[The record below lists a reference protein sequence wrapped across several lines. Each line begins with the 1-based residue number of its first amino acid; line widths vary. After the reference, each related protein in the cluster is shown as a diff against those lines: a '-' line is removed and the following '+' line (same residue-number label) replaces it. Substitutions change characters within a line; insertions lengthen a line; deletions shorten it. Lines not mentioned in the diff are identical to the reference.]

1 MDYSYG
7 AGTVKIIPASAFR
20 DVSLYH
26 QNFGYDYQEPLGHPI
41 NGAYYMGGVYNPA
54 YLHEPYGQN
63 GYIDPTYGDPHQHA
77 YYGGGGGYNYSPYN
91 YHPHASIYPGA
102 YGPYPGASGAYRPY
116 PQPQPET
123 SPPRRSRTA
132 PPRPPRGTGTL
143 GAESRR
149 GGATSRGISVDAMDR
164 AARPMYRQHTM
175 MMKPMYR
182 KRREPTTGRSMYH
195 ETDFGGGGGPSEF
208 AVPPVRSYY
217 MGPGAEQQPQQQQ
230 QQQTLRR
237 LRPFYAP
244 SYTTYPPSTMHH
256 KNNINNRRYPTYAR
270 MALKAAQLILGAA
283 IIGLV
288 LGPMKGNTFHDF
300 VIRTNTEW
308 QGMVLGIAVIFSIFS
323 GILLLTSYLANDVHI
338 WRKVDGLIT
347 ASGCFFWL
355 LAAFVES
362 YYAACYPPNGP
373 RINLVCHRA
382 EWIIACILCFIN
394 MVIYVADFVLS
405 WMAGV
410 SML

>member
-1 MDYSYG
+1 MEYPYG
-7 AGTVKIIPASAFR
+7 AGTVKIIPASALR
-20 DVSLYH
+20 DVSLYQQH
-26 QNFGYDYQEPLGHPI
+26 NQYSYEYGQEPLGHPI

-54 YLHEPYGQN
+54 YLHEPYGHN
-63 GYIDPTYGDPHQHA
+63 AYIDPTYGDTGQQQYP
-77 YYGGGGGYNYSPYN
+77 YYGYNYSPYS
-91 YHPHASIYPGA
+91 YQSAYPGA

-116 PQPQPET
+116 PQPQP

-132 PPRPPRGTGTL
+132 PSRPRSTTNMGTL

-149 GGATSRGISVDAMDR
+149 GARGISADPFDR
-164 AARPMYRQHTM
+164 RQYKVYTGGATVVGAP
-175 MMKPMYR
+175 KKPPPMYR
-182 KRREPTTGRSMYH
+182 KRREPVVGRYQ
-195 ETDFGGGGGPSEF
+195 ETEFGGTEF
-208 AVPPVRSYY
+208 TPYQRQYY
-217 MGPGAEQQPQQQQ
+217 GAATAGETQTHQNL
-230 QQQTLRR
+230 TLRR
-237 LRPFYAP
+237 MRPFYAP
-244 SYTTYPPSTMHH
+244 SYTTYPPSIMHPKH
-256 KNNINNRRYPTYAR
+256 SQNGRRYPTYAR

-288 LGPMKGNTFHDF
+288 LGPMKGNSFHDF

-308 QGMVLGIAVIFSIFS
+308 QGLVLGIAIIFSIFA
-323 GILLLTSYLANDVHI
+323 GILLLTSYLANDVHV

-347 ASGCFFWL
+347 AAGCFFWL

-362 YYAACYPPNGP
+362 YFAACYPPNGP

-382 EWIIACILCFIN
+382 EWIIACILAFIN
-394 MVIYVADFVLS
+394 CVVYVADFAMS